1 LKPETIKSSLLIN
14 TNYFGRQPVTR
25 YKQ

>member
-1 LKPETIKSSLLIN
+1 LKPETIKSSLFRNI
-14 TNYFGRQPVTR
+14 NYFGRQPITR